1 MLSCDVSHE
10 RDSRLLLQNFS
21 DVFDNPNRRTD
32 ERFIVDDQLVQE
44 IEMLYSQVCHALG
57 DPKRLLILYALSRG
71 ARNVSEL
78 ARELDVPQ
86 PTVSRHLAI
95 LRERSLVE
103 ARRDSA
109 MVYYTLT
116 DSRVIQALDVLR
128 AMLRDRMLHQADLSE
143 FRALDNS
150 RSAE

>member
-1 MLSCDVSHE
+1 
-10 RDSRLLLQNFS
+10 
-21 DVFDNPNRRTD
+21 
-32 ERFIVDDQLVQE
+32 VDDQLVQE
-44 IEMLYSQVCHALG
+44 IEMLYRQVCHALG

-109 MVYYTLT
+109 MVYYTLA

-143 FRALDNS
+143 FRALDSN
-150 RSAE
+150 RSTE